1 MTQTDNVMRLLLTSM
16 LSLALVAA
24 ASAQMPGQPTPSRA
38 EVWDLKLG
46 TPAALMPSGF
56 GEYACGTNGGPPSM
70 PLSGWNDFRR
80 CRPEPSGLRE
90 VYFRY
95 DDELEYWAKANE
107 LPTEIERYSGTKV
120 YDFPVVL
127 SALFDD
133 GGTLAGLR
141 IVSDPRDNTRSRD
154 EAYALRNFL
163 SARFGREG
171 WSCNDLSAAEG
182 EEPVE
187 GTFIK
192 QDCRKTVDGPA
203 ACSHADA
210 IFPQEGPAPVRPIL
224 EERNQR
230 RVRKHGALR
239 SRPREISVKARTRTT
254 SSHCPGTCGGLALRY
269 PARQVFVFAILFDD
283 PRDFAVRFGGLLV
296 FRRVMDDLR
305 RGESLRQFFIAGFD
319 LV

>member
-1 MTQTDNVMRLLLTSM
+1 
-16 LSLALVAA
+16 
-24 ASAQMPGQPTPSRA
+24 
-38 EVWDLKLG
+38 
-46 TPAALMPSGF
+46 
-56 GEYACGTNGGPPSM
+56 M
-70 PLSGWNDFRR
+70 PLSGWSDFRR

-171 WSCNDLSAAEG
+171 WSCNDLPASEG

-203 ACSHADA
+203 LAVMQTRY
-210 IFPQEGPAPVRPIL
+210 F
-224 EERNQR
+224 
-230 RVRKHGALR
+230 RKKGQHRFDPYSKKETKGEFE
-239 SRPREISVKARTRTT
+239 STV
-254 SSHCPGTCGGLALRY
+254 HFDLAL
-269 PARQVFVFAILFDD
+269 VK
-283 PRDFAVRFGGLLV
+283 
-296 FRRVMDDLR
+296 
-305 RGESLRQFFIAGFD
+305 
-319 LV
+319 